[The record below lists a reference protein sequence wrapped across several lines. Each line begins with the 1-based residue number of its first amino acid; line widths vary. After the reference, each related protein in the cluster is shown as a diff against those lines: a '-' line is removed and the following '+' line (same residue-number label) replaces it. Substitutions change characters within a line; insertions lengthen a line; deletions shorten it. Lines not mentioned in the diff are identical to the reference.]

1 MTPQANLAFEVF
13 FAGSR
18 PMSGCVLQRG
28 GGVRRESR
36 RRCDMSAEEMVY
48 LVVIFGALASII
60 LQYGF

>member
-1 MTPQANLAFEVF
+1 
-13 FAGSR
+13 
-18 PMSGCVLQRG
+18 MSGCVLQRG